1 MTIRE
6 AKAVLDRI
14 EDQQHAVLLVG
25 EQQHERVVPANTLP
39 AGTKPGDWLR
49 VRFEGDAVLAI
60 SVDLQ
65 ETEQTQQRIAD
76 KLARLRQRGRRPQG

>member
-1 MTIRE
+1 MTE

-25 EQQHERVVPANTLP
+25 EQQHEQVVPASTLP
-39 AGTKPGDWLR
+39 AGAKPGDWLR
-49 VRFEGDAVLAI
+49 VRFEGDTVLAI
-60 SVDLQ
+60 SVDRQ

-76 KLARLRQRGRRPQG
+76 KLARLRQRGRQT